1 MSSNQQVSL
10 FYKFFSLFSVV
21 RGYNIFVL
29 VLAQYLAS
37 IFIFSPTKQVRSVV
51 LDLHLLCLVLASVCV
66 VSAGYIINNF
76 YDIKADRINKPFKSK
91 IDASIR
97 EETKLSLYFFLNFVG
112 VVFAF
117 FVSWKAFLFF
127 SAYIFVIWLYS
138 HKLKKHPFFG
148 LLAATTLTIL
158 PFFVVFIHY
167 KNFSKIIFVHAMFL
181 FLVIMVRELIKDL
194 ENIKGAIVN
203 NYNTFP
209 IKYGELRTKQLS
221 ILLLLLTL
229 IPVLIMLNYSAISY
243 MKYYFYFAMLT
254 LIFVALYLWKSN
266 QNFQFKILHN
276 TLKVLLLVGVLSLVF
291 IDTSLLIEKV
301 IDKLN

>member
-1 MSSNQQVSL
+1 MSSQQVSI

-37 IFIFSPTKQVRSVV
+37 IFIFSPTKQVRTVV
-51 LDLHLLCLVLASVCV
+51 LDLHLFYLVMASVCV

-76 YDIKADRINKPFKSK
+76 YDEKADLINKPIKSN
-91 IDASIR
+91 IDSSVS
-97 EETKLSLYFFLNFVG
+97 EQTKLSLYFLLNFIGVG
-112 VVFAF
+112 FAF
-117 FVSWKAFLFF
+117 LVSWKAFLFF
-127 SAYIFVIWLYS
+127 SAYIFAIWLYS
-138 HKLKKHPFFG
+138 HKLKKYPFIG
-148 LLAATTLTIL
+148 LISATTLTIL

-194 ENIKGAIVN
+194 ENIKGAIAN

-209 IKYGELRTKQLS
+209 VAYGEKRTKQLVLF
-221 ILLLLLTL
+221 LLILTL
-229 IPVLIMLNYSAISY
+229 IPVGIMLTYPAISY
-243 MKYYFYFAMLT
+243 MKYYFYLAMII
-254 LIFVALYLWKSN
+254 LIFIGSYLWKSN
-266 QNFQFKILHN
+266 QNYQYKLLHN
-276 TLKVLLLVGVLSLVF
+276 TLKVLLLIGVLSLVF
-291 IDTSLLIEKV
+291 IDTSLLIDKV